1 MATYSTLH
9 GQNIQSIAGDPAN
22 PVEGQI
28 WYNSTS
34 NVLKAYDGTSTVTFT
49 TD

>member
-1 MATYSTLH
+1 MATYSTLA
-9 GQNIQSIAGDPAN
+9 GQTIQGIAGDPAN

-34 NVLKAYDGTSTVTFT
+34 NVLKGYDGSSTVTFT

>member
-1 MATYSTLH
+1 MSDYAALH
-9 GQNIQSIAGDPAN
+9 GQSIQMIAGDPAN

-28 WYNSTS
+28 WYNSSS
-34 NVLKAYDGTSTVTFT
+34 NVLKAYNGSSTVTFT

>member
-1 MATYSTLH
+1 MASYSTLH
-9 GQNIQSIAGDPAN
+9 GQVIQMIAGDPAN
-22 PVEGQI
+22 PVEGQV

>member
-1 MATYSTLH
+1 MADYSTLH
-9 GQNIQSIAGDPAN
+9 GQTIQTIAGDPAN